1 LLSDLLWIVAINAGV
16 IGALL
21 AISALSVR
29 RKAKELDEYKDETG
43 RIVSKAYL
51 LDYGR
56 LVILPM
62 GMMVFWV
69 VAFVLLSS
77 APNAGT
83 PDDRPYAY
91 GLFAFVLILTW
102 PLFLEFV
109 GTYVIITETGIKR
122 QSLYR
127 RTRFLTWSEL
137 DLVGVIE
144 TFYGPSYI
152 FAGSG
157 RTLSIGI
164 WMSGS
169 RQVMDSIDKF
179 CSPQKVVHAK
189 NFSEINSYL
198 LGYRANRNLPST
210 GQYLVASLCI
220 IFSASVML
228 WLWSA
233 STYGDRSLAQADL
246 KGWILW
252 LLLSLPN
259 FVALA
264 ILAYAW
270 RRREVKFFILAA
282 VISAFSIVAP
292 FPVLAIVL
300 LWRAQKK
307 RRSESSTAQNE
318 YGGELSKVVLLQMS
332 RRRAYNLVRFC
343 GALGVVALAMGLF
356 FTLDPDT
363 IVEGWICV
371 AASLWILLMGLVNFY
386 QMRACD
392 KRILLL
398 THPSSGLDDLQKR
411 DD

>member
-1 LLSDLLWIVAINAGV
+1 LGSDLLPIAMVTFAV
-16 IGALL
+16 VFTLS
-21 AISALSVR
+21 AISALGAS
-29 RKAKELDEYKDETG
+29 RKAKELNQYKDETG
-43 RIVSKAYL
+43 RIASKAYL

-56 LVILPM
+56 LVIFPM
-62 GMMVFWV
+62 GIMMFFLV
-69 VAFVLLSS
+69 VFVLLSS
-77 APNAGT
+77 TPNAGT
-83 PDDRPYAY
+83 PEDRPYAY
-91 GLFAFVLILTW
+91 GLFAFVLVLTW

-109 GTYVIITETGIKR
+109 GTYVVITETGIKKR
-122 QSLYR
+122 SLYR
-127 RTRFLTWSEL
+127 GTRSLKWSEL
-137 DLVGVIE
+137 DLVGVWK
-144 TFYGPSYI
+144 TSYGPSFI

-157 RTLSIGI
+157 KTLSIGI

-169 RQVMDSIDKF
+169 RQVMDSIDNF

-189 NFSEINSYL
+189 DFTEINTYL
-198 LGYRANRNLPST
+198 LGYRAERNLPST
-210 GQYLVASLCI
+210 SQYLVASLCI
-220 IFSASVML
+220 IFSAGVML

-233 STYGDRSLAQADL
+233 STYDDRSLAHADL
-246 KGWILW
+246 NGWILW
-252 LLLSLPN
+252 SLLELPN
-259 FVALA
+259 FLALA

-270 RRREVKFFILAA
+270 RRREVKFFMLAA

-292 FPVLAIVL
+292 LPVLAIVL

-307 RRSESSTAQNE
+307 RRLESSTAQNE

-332 RRRAYNLVRFC
+332 RRRAYNLMRFC
-343 GALGVVALAMGLF
+343 GVSGVVALAMGLF

-371 AASLWILLMGLVNFY
+371 VASLWILLMGLVNFY